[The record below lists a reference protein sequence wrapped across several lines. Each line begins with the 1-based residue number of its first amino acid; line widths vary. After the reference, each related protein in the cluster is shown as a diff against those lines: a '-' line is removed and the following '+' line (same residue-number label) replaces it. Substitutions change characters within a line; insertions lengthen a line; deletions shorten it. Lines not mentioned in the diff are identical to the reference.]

1 MARDGDGRT
10 GTSQSLERGLAILSS
25 FSADRRLIGVS
36 EVAQELR
43 LTRSTAHR
51 YIATLAQL
59 GYLQQDPLTRKYV
72 LGPRVLELGFTAIN
86 SMELRDVAAPHLRRL
101 CDETGHTVNMA
112 ILDLSDEAYVV
123 MNPTVPT
130 VLGTARLLETL
141 ARLGVPTSRQR
152 LVLNENHPSVAAA
165 LGADD
170 VTARLDRSVDHVLPY
185 EKRLV
190 TAVNT
195 GAPLA
200 LQATRFLSRGWS
212 RALERLTQQ
221 HDAYRWILGGVTVN
235 HHSLSDFR
243 VQHGEF
249 LDGVLTHS
257 VAVLLE
263 RGLVTLKRVSQDGVR
278 IRASAGAA
286 SFRREP
292 SLKRCLQEAQEQVQR
307 LREELEEDPEA
318 TSRRQAAARQRA
330 AEDRQRRVKEALE
343 QLPKVA
349 ASKRADEQDQARVST
364 TDAEARVMKMA
375 DGGFRPAYN
384 GQFAVDTETQIVVGV
399 DVSNRGSDQGQLV
412 PMLEQLQERYE
423 MVPSESLVDGS
434 FAGLKDIEKASEL
447 GTVVYAPVAK
457 PKDATR
463 DPHVP
468 LKTDSPAIAR
478 WRERMG
484 TPAAKTIYKQRASSV
499 ECVNALARQRGLQR
513 LLVRGL
519 HKARAVL
526 LWYAIAHNLMRT
538 LSLGASCTSPA

>member
-1 MARDGDGRT
+1 MSDTLFPIPESEESSGGRT
-10 GTSQSLERGLAILSS
+10 
-25 FSADRRLIGVS
+25 
-36 EVAQELR
+36 
-43 LTRSTAHR
+43 
-51 YIATLAQL
+51 AT
-59 GYLQQDPLTRKYV
+59 G
-72 LGPRVLELGFTAIN
+72 
-86 SMELRDVAAPHLRRL
+86 AP
-101 CDETGHTVNMA
+101 
-112 ILDLSDEAYVV
+112 
-123 MNPTVPT
+123 
-130 VLGTARLLETL
+130 
-141 ARLGVPTSRQR
+141 
-152 LVLNENHPSVAAA
+152 
-165 LGADD
+165 
-170 VTARLDRSVDHVLPY
+170 
-185 EKRLV
+185 RLV
-190 TAVNT
+190 TANRSQMELRAVDLESLLPLDHPARAVWEFVEGLDLSPLYAQIRSVEGSAGRPAT
-195 GAPLA
+195 DPRILLA
-200 LQATRFLSRGWS
+200 LWLYATVEGVGSA

-221 HDAYRWILGGVTVN
+221 HDAYRWILGGVRVN

-318 TSRRQAAARQRA
+318 TSRRQAAARQQA
-330 AEDRQRRVKEALE
+330 AEDRQRRVKEALA

-349 ASKRADEQDQARVST
+349 ASKPADEQDQARAST

-375 DGGFRPAYN
+375 DGGYRPAYN

-399 DVSNRGSDQGQLV
+399 DVSNSGSDQGQLV

-423 MVPSESLVDGS
+423 MVPAESLVDGS

-457 PKDATR
+457 PKDPTR

-468 LKTDSPAIAR
+468 LKTDSPVIAR

-484 TPAAKTIYKQRASSV
+484 TPEAKAIYKQRASSV

-538 LSLGASCTSPA
+538 LSLGASCASPA